1 MNDVRVPI
9 FVVNKEKTEIRD
21 QGRHARS
28 RKVLHRTQIEW
39 LYDGLERAAPQ
50 SIRYI
55 RYSGHLAAR
64 FRSRRAGKR
73 STPAGATPMAPPKK
87 SKKPKR
93 KAKDPSKLG
102 EKSNPH
108 AELKAGDT
116 EWWYTFWHK
125 NGNAAG
131 LSIPSDED
139 EAFKYFF
146 RVSKKT
152 FEYICSLVRQDLV
165 SRPPSGLINIEGRLL
180 SVEKQVAIA
189 MRRLASGES
198 QVSVGAAFGV
208 GQSTVSQV
216 TWRFIESMEER
227 ARHHLRWPDAD
238 RMEHTKTKL
247 EAAFG
252 LPNCCGAIDAT
263 HIIMTLPAVESSDDW
278 CDQESNYSMFL
289 QGVVDQEL
297 RFLDIVTGWPGSM
310 TVSRL
315 LKCSGFF
322 KLCESG
328 KRLNGPLKMS
338 AQNSEIKEFIVGDAT
353 YPLLPWLMTPYEGK
367 NLPASMICFNTKQ
380 KAARLL
386 AARALSQL
394 KGGWRILHKV
404 MWRPDKHKL
413 PSIIL
418 VCCLLHNIIIDTGD
432 ELNAEVALSDH
443 HDIGYKEPSSQ
454 QVDPQGKTMR
464 EALTRHLQ
472 SSDSLYQ
479 ARPEMIT

>member
-1 MNDVRVPI
+1 
-9 FVVNKEKTEIRD
+9 
-21 QGRHARS
+21 
-28 RKVLHRTQIEW
+28 
-39 LYDGLERAAPQ
+39 
-50 SIRYI
+50 
-55 RYSGHLAAR
+55 
-64 FRSRRAGKR
+64 
-73 STPAGATPMAPPKK
+73 MAPPKK
-87 SKKPKR
+87 SKKTKR
-93 KAKDPSKLG
+93 KLKDGS
-102 EKSNPH
+102 KSNPLSDPKS
-108 AELKAGDT
+108 AESKASEVD
-116 EWWYTFWHK
+116 WWYAFWRK
-125 NGNAAG
+125 NTDSVGAT
-131 LSIPSDED
+131 IPTDED

-152 FEYICSLVRQDLV
+152 FDYICSLVREDLV

-227 ARHHLRWPDAD
+227 ARHHLNWPDSD
-238 RMEHTKTKL
+238 RMEQIKTNL
-247 EAAFG
+247 ETTFR

-289 QGVVDQEL
+289 QVIVDHEL

-310 TVSRL
+310 TISRL
-315 LKCSGFF
+315 LKCSGFY

-328 KRLNGPLKMS
+328 GRLNGSVKLS
-338 AQNSEIKEFIVGDAT
+338 SEGKEIREFIVGDTA
-353 YPLLPWLMTPYEGK
+353 YPLLSWLMTPYEGK
-367 NLPASMICFNTKQ
+367 LLSPTMTNFNEKH

-386 AARALSQL
+386 AGRALAQL
-394 KGGWRILHKV
+394 KGSWRILHKV

-418 VCCLLHNIIIDTGD
+418 VCCLLHNIIIDNCN
-432 ELNAEVALSDH
+432 ELRADVVLSDH
-443 HDIGYKEPSSQ
+443 HDAGYKEQSCQ
-454 QVDPQGKTMR
+454 QMDSAGQTMR
-464 EALTRHLQ
+464 ENLAKHLQ
-472 SSDSLYQ
+472 SVEVHQ
-479 ARPEMIT
+479 